1 MSIYLDNAATTA
13 VLPEASAVACD
24 TMTNLYANPASLH
37 TFGFEAEKLL
47 EKSRETLAKAV
58 GCKSEELFFTSGGTG
73 SDNLAVLG
81 YLKTKRGGRII
92 TSAYEHPAV
101 LECFKQAESKFDVVY
116 LKPENGIITEE
127 ALQRELTPDTVL
139 VSVMHVNN
147 ETGAL
152 NPTENL
158 AGLTHLV
165 KGAVFHTDAVQAF
178 MKEPFDYSKVDMAS
192 FSAHKTHAPKGIGAI
207 YIKKGIKI
215 KPVLFGGGQE
225 KGLFSG
231 TSNVAGAAAW
241 ATAVERTDVK
251 ANREKVAQIFSLL
264 KEKVEVL
271 GGLVISPE
279 NGSPYILNAV
289 FEGYMAENLLHY
301 LSNEGIYVST
311 GSACSS
317 KHGSHVFKALGLEKY
332 QKNALRFS
340 FSQFTTEEEINK
352 TADTLKDALGKI
364 IKKS

>member
-47 EKSRETLAKAV
+47 EKSRETLAKAI

-81 YLKTKRGGRII
+81 YLKTKRRGRII

-127 ALQRELTPDTVL
+127 ALQHELTPDTVL

-152 NPTENL
+152 NPTEKL
-158 AGLTHLV
+158 ARLTHLV

-178 MKEPFDYSKVDMAS
+178 M
-192 FSAHKTHAPKGIGAI
+192 
-207 YIKKGIKI
+207 
-215 KPVLFGGGQE
+215 
-225 KGLFSG
+225 
-231 TSNVAGAAAW
+231 
-241 ATAVERTDVK
+241 
-251 ANREKVAQIFSLL
+251 
-264 KEKVEVL
+264 
-271 GGLVISPE
+271 
-279 NGSPYILNAV
+279 
-289 FEGYMAENLLHY
+289 
-301 LSNEGIYVST
+301 
-311 GSACSS
+311 
-317 KHGSHVFKALGLEKY
+317 
-332 QKNALRFS
+332 
-340 FSQFTTEEEINK
+340 
-352 TADTLKDALGKI
+352 
-364 IKKS
+364 